1 MAFILNPGEDC
12 EDVPGF
18 KFARILNILV
28 VNMLGFWISRVT
40 QKRFTYFCR
49 YDRVLNIH
57 WDAIMEGFWIFQD
70 FEYARFLH
78 IQALTKVQKMV
89 E

>member
-28 VNMLGFWISRVT
+28 VNMLGF
-40 QKRFTYFCR
+40 
-49 YDRVLNIH
+49 
-57 WDAIMEGFWIFQD
+57 
-70 FEYARFLH
+70 
-78 IQALTKVQKMV
+78 
-89 E
+89 